1 MDCVSEDEYTPCPD
15 GGLVGLFLS
24 RGFGEGLFLFYG
36 DIAKLCR
43 IKDFSAFLTLNKLC
57 VFLAG
62 DDLDDGMFALGGHW
76 GRKLRMVWILPVSG
90 ELVNCDFSGFCGE
103 SWWTSCGRFV
113 VEWLVK
119 RGCKRRILD
128 VHYLGLELSDI
139 RRFSGGRE
147 P

>member
-1 MDCVSEDEYTPCPD
+1 
-15 GGLVGLFLS
+15 
-24 RGFGEGLFLFYG
+24 
-36 DIAKLCR
+36 
-43 IKDFSAFLTLNKLC
+43 
-57 VFLAG
+57 
-62 DDLDDGMFALGGHW
+62 
-76 GRKLRMVWILPVSG
+76 MVWILPVSG
-90 ELVNCDFSGFCGE
+90 ELVNCDFFGFCGGF
-103 SWWTSCGRFV
+103 SWTSCGGFV